1 MQMVMRKE
9 TMKKV
14 KRTMVK
20 GRKEKRR
27 RTAKPKVKETNSVS
41 SDYRQ
46 FWLLSY
52 FEIQLCNGNS

>member
-1 MQMVMRKE
+1 MEMIPNSFSPFMQMVMRKE

-27 RTAKPKVKETNSVS
+27 KTARPKAKETNSVS
-41 SDYRQ
+41 GVHR
-46 FWLLSY
+46 
-52 FEIQLCNGNS
+52 